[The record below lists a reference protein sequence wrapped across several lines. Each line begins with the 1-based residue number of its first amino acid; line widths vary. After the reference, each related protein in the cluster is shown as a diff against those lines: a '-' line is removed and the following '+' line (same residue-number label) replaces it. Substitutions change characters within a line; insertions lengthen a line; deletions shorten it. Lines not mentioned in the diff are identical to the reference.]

1 MCCFCLERGK
11 RAQKVYIRSIYSIKH
26 IFDKKRLVSLGYPL
40 GMFGVSF
47 GAISCL
53 DRESMYQSLCRLRVN
68 VFQLCFRCVSIV
80 FQMCFKCVLMWFF
93 IKKVRRIFAYMQKK
107 L

>member
-1 MCCFCLERGK
+1 MCCFCLERGE

-53 DRESMYQSLCRLRVN
+53 DR
-68 VFQLCFRCVSIV
+68 
-80 FQMCFKCVLMWFF
+80 
-93 IKKVRRIFAYMQKK
+93 
-107 L
+107 